1 MKLFGKFEA
10 VKFLEENLIFVTND
24 KYLYYIYDP
33 RYHVWRK
40 YENAGND
47 SIHVE
52 RYPSPTKDELAEAM
66 NGKFPK
72 NETDF
77 MKLCNSS
84 QLNLSDML
92 RLLVNGYGYYM
103 SYSSIYNA
111 VRSLLLEAEN
121 AVAHK
126 AYEEIKKIFV
136 VARKNHNDKDETLK
150 KIKDFCLEFLGR
162 DIFKTQIG
170 IVDGH
175 DGSSYFWIMPVRII
189 DYSDTNEI
197 DNVAEMN
204 SVEISIEEDDVAEYL
219 TPFLYKYYDDELKA
233 NKNRLEYCYKND
245 DGTEYKNYAKGFEWY
260 LTHNFYTHE
269 SMEAVLRDIKDT
281 IDALS
286 SGRENEFTGQIIKG
300 NYDTSP
306 ASQEAYRS
314 YAELIVDFYR
324 RFTYRMEYM
333 LKVGKEKGFDLI
345 SFMGP

>member
-1 MKLFGKFEA
+1 
-10 VKFLEENLIFVTND
+10 
-24 KYLYYIYDP
+24 
-33 RYHVWRK
+33 
-40 YENAGND
+40 
-47 SIHVE
+47 
-52 RYPSPTKDELAEAM
+52 
-66 NGKFPK
+66 
-72 NETDF
+72 

-111 VRSLLLEAEN
+111 VCFLLLEAEK
-121 AVAHK
+121 AVTHK
-126 AYEEIKKIFV
+126 AYEGVKRIF
-136 VARKNHNDKDETLK
+136 AAAQKNHKDKDETFK
-150 KIKDFCLEFLGR
+150 EIKDFCLEFLGR

-175 DGSSYFWIMPVRII
+175 DSSSYFWIMPVRVV
-189 DYSDTNEI
+189 DYSDTNGI
-197 DNVAEMN
+197 DNVAEMKC
-204 SVEISIEEDDVAEYL
+204 VEISIEEDDVAEYL
-219 TPFLYKYYDDELKA
+219 TPFLYKYFDDELKA

-269 SMEAVLRDIKDT
+269 SMEALLRDINDT

-286 SGRENEFTGQIIKG
+286 SGRENEFTSKIIKG
-300 NYDTSP
+300 KYDSSP
-306 ASQEAYRS
+306 DSQEAYKN
-314 YAELIVDFYR
+314 YAELIIDFYR